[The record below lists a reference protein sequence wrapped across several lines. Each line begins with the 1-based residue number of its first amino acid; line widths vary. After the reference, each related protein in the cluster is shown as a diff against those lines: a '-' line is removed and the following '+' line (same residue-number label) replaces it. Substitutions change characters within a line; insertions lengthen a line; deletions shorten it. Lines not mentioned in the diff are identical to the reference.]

1 MMKELARTF
10 KALADE
16 TRLQMMALIVSEG
29 ELCVCDC
36 MQVLDIS
43 QSKASRHLRY
53 LANAGLLD
61 DRRETVW
68 VYYRVASQLDADRSM
83 LVETVGKLLP
93 PERIA
98 DLRQR
103 LAEWESQKAQGCA
116 PVCSG

>member
-1 MMKELARTF
+1 MKDLARAF

-16 TRLQMMALIVSEG
+16 TRLQMMALILCEG

-68 VYYRVASQLDADRSM
+68 VYYRVASQLDADRSR
-83 LVETVGKLLP
+83 LVKAVRQLFP
-93 PERIA
+93 PNRIA

-103 LAEWESQKAQGCA
+103 LEEWRKQKSQGCA
-116 PVCSG
+116 PASG